1 MSAASCP
8 WAAPTAVSACAPD
21 VVIITVNHDQDVMP
35 SFDGSPDRA
44 PDRRVTV
51 GRSLVR
57 PRTRPLYYAHSSAT
71 YTETVRLLERKVR
84 VTPWGRL
91 ASSMAALQDFLP
103 TPGEF
108 TRVMHYEIWQ
118 DLLTP
123 TADAAWDTVA
133 ALERGGAYTA
143 ATYPMDYVTT
153 VPRLPRVTRAR
164 RRRASALSRLIPIR
178 KDRS

>member
-1 MSAASCP
+1 M
-8 WAAPTAVSACAPD
+8 
-21 VVIITVNHDQDVMP
+21 
-35 SFDGSPDRA
+35 
-44 PDRRVTV
+44 
-51 GRSLVR
+51 
-57 PRTRPLYYAHSSAT
+57 
-71 YTETVRLLERKVR
+71 RLLERKVR

-103 TPGEF
+103 TPGES

-164 RRRASALSRLIPIR
+164 RRRASAFSTLSRLIPIR